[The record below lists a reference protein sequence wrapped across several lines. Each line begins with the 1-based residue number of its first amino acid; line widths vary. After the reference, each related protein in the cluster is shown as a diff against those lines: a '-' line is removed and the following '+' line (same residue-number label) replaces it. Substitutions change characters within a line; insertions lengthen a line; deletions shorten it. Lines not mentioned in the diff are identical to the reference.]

1 MQRRAFVHALG
12 ASLAT
17 GPWAS
22 RVMGSPRRLNRI
34 GLELYS
40 VRDAMGR
47 DPDGTLAAV
56 RAMGYT
62 DVELLWSFGN
72 FGRTTEQVR
81 AALDHEGLRAPSA
94 HISPISLFVGW
105 NRSLEI
111 AHRLGHEYLIV
122 PSFTGETSGTL
133 DDWRE
138 WADRFNTAG
147 AAARRAGI
155 WLAFHNEADHM
166 PLIDGKVPYDV
177 FVERTDPKVVR
188 LQLDVGNMVIGA
200 AIRSPIYSATA
211 SGIGAFIL
219 KTSSR
224 TARTTPCWARGRWT
238 SSACWLPFR
247 TSTTSSATW
256 SRKAWKMRSAARGRT
271 ASFSRRWSSRLP
283 GLPPT
288 EVHWLAARTAGE
300 AKLMRRAAAMC
311 SSRIRASASSYPQR
325 AQGRAPVKSGRAMP
339 EQAAPRALDRTS
351 LVPAPSACTAPT

>member
-1 MQRRAFVHALG
+1 MTRRRDFVKTLGAAALG
-12 ASLAT
+12 SALPARAPT
-17 GPWAS
+17 
-22 RVMGSPRRLNRI
+22 PRPRAPRTLGRI

-40 VRDAMGR
+40 VRDAMHK
-47 DPDGTLAAV
+47 DPERTLAAV

-81 AALDHEGLRAPSA
+81 AALDHEGLHAPSA

-155 WLAFHNEADHM
+155 WLAFHNEPDHM

-188 LQLDVGNMVIGA
+188 LQLDVGNMVMGGGDPLAYLQRYRDRYWSFHLKDVIPDRSHDTVLGTGTVDFKRLLA
-200 AIRSPIYSATA
+200 AVPDIDRKFCYVEQEGQDDPLGSARKDCE
-211 SGIGAFIL
+211 FL
-219 KTSSR
+219 KT
-224 TARTTPCWARGRWT
+224 
-238 SSACWLPFR
+238 LEF
-247 TSTTSSATW
+247 
-256 SRKAWKMRSAARGRT
+256 
-271 ASFSRRWSSRLP
+271 
-283 GLPPT
+283 
-288 EVHWLAARTAGE
+288 
-300 AKLMRRAAAMC
+300 
-311 SSRIRASASSYPQR
+311 
-325 AQGRAPVKSGRAMP
+325 
-339 EQAAPRALDRTS
+339 
-351 LVPAPSACTAPT
+351 

>member
-1 MQRRAFVHALG
+1 MHK
-12 ASLAT
+12 
-17 GPWAS
+17 
-22 RVMGSPRRLNRI
+22 
-34 GLELYS
+34 
-40 VRDAMGR
+40 

-72 FGRTTEQVR
+72 FGRSTEQVR
-81 AALDHEGLRAPSA
+81 AALDREGLRAPSA

-166 PLIDGKVPYDV
+166 PLIEGKVPYDV

-188 LQLDVGNMVIGA
+188 LQLDVGNMVMGGGDPFA
-200 AIRSPIYSATA
+200 YLQRYRERYWSFHLKDVVPDRSHDTVL
-211 SGIGAFIL
+211 GTGTVDF
-219 KTSSR
+219 K
-224 TARTTPCWARGRWT
+224 
-238 SSACWLPFR
+238 
-247 TSTTSSATW
+247 
-256 SRKAWKMRSAARGRT
+256 
-271 ASFSRRWSSRLP
+271 RL
-283 GLPPT
+283 
-288 EVHWLAARTAGE
+288 LAAVPDIDHKFCYVEQEGQEDPLGSARKDCE
-300 AKLMRRAAAMC
+300 FLKKL
-311 SSRIRASASSYPQR
+311 
-325 AQGRAPVKSGRAMP
+325 
-339 EQAAPRALDRTS
+339 EF
-351 LVPAPSACTAPT
+351 

>member
-1 MQRRAFVHALG
+1 MTRRRDFVKTLGAAALG
-12 ASLAT
+12 SALPARAPT
-17 GPWAS
+17 
-22 RVMGSPRRLNRI
+22 PRPRAPRTLGRI

-40 VRDAMGR
+40 VRDAMHK
-47 DPDGTLAAV
+47 DPERTLAAV

-155 WLAFHNEADHM
+155 WLAFHNEPDHM

-188 LQLDVGNMVIGA
+188 LQLDVGNMVMGGGDPLAYLQRYRDRYWSFHLKDVIPDRSHDTVLGTGTVDFKRLLA
-200 AIRSPIYSATA
+200 AVPDIDRKFCYVEQEGQDDPLGSARKDCE
-211 SGIGAFIL
+211 FL
-219 KTSSR
+219 KT
-224 TARTTPCWARGRWT
+224 
-238 SSACWLPFR
+238 LEF
-247 TSTTSSATW
+247 
-256 SRKAWKMRSAARGRT
+256 
-271 ASFSRRWSSRLP
+271 
-283 GLPPT
+283 
-288 EVHWLAARTAGE
+288 
-300 AKLMRRAAAMC
+300 
-311 SSRIRASASSYPQR
+311 
-325 AQGRAPVKSGRAMP
+325 
-339 EQAAPRALDRTS
+339 
-351 LVPAPSACTAPT
+351 